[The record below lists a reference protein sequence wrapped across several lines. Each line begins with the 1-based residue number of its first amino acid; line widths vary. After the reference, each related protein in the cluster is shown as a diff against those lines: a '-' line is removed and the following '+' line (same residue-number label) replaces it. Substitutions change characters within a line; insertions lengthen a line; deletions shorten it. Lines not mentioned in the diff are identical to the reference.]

1 MKVETGSGLAESERL
16 PTTLF
21 EQAISGNR
29 RSLAKLLTAVENGEV
44 THDLL
49 GISLREVD
57 GSVIGVTG
65 APGVGKSCLIDRLLS
80 TWTSNG
86 LKIAVIAVDPSSP
99 LTGGAL
105 LGDRVRME
113 SADNNP
119 NVFVRSFATRNQP
132 GGMPNAV
139 VLAADVMR
147 HCDYDVVLI
156 ETVGAGQSEIRV
168 VSVADR
174 IVLVEAPLRGDEVQ
188 AEKAGV
194 IELADMIVVNKS
206 DLEGSDRAAAN
217 IISALEVTSN
227 PPPVLLASAKTSEGI
242 EELADQLRTLPA
254 KRGAELARARE
265 RLLTAWDSALLSR
278 EDINEVLDRLASAD
292 NSAQEWVEKNLRW

>member
-1 MKVETGSGLAESERL
+1 VKVGTGSGLAERERL
-16 PTTLF
+16 PITLF

-44 THDLL
+44 SHDSL
-49 GISLREVD
+49 GISPREVD

-65 APGVGKSCLIDRLLS
+65 APGVGKSCLIDRLLT

-139 VLAADVMR
+139 VLASDVMR

-206 DLEGSDRAAAN
+206 DLEGSSRAAAN

-227 PPPVLLASAKTSEGI
+227 PPPVLLASAKTADGI
-242 EELADQLRTLPA
+242 QELADQLRTLPV
-254 KRGAELARARE
+254 KPGAELARARE

-278 EDINEVLDRLASAD
+278 EDINEVLDSLANSD

>member
-1 MKVETGSGLAESERL
+1 MKVGTGSGLAERERL
-16 PTTLF
+16 PITLF

-44 THDLL
+44 SHDSL
-49 GISLREVD
+49 GISPREVD

-65 APGVGKSCLIDRLLS
+65 APGVGKSCLIDRLLT

-139 VLAADVMR
+139 VLASDVMR

-206 DLEGSDRAAAN
+206 DLEGSSRAAAN

-227 PPPVLLASAKTSEGI
+227 PPPVLLASAKTADGI
-242 EELADQLRTLPA
+242 QELADQLRTLPV
-254 KRGAELARARE
+254 KPGAELARARE

-278 EDINEVLDRLASAD
+278 EDINEVLDSLANSD

>member
-1 MKVETGSGLAESERL
+1 VKVGTGCGLAERERL
-16 PTTLF
+16 SSTLF

-44 THDLL
+44 RHESL
-49 GISLREVD
+49 GLSPREVD

-65 APGVGKSCLIDRLLS
+65 APGVGKSCLIDRLLT

-147 HCDYDVVLI
+147 HCDYDVVMI

-174 IVLVEAPLRGDEVQ
+174 IILVEAPLRGDEVQ

-194 IELADMIVVNKS
+194 IELADLIVVNKS
-206 DLEGSDRAAAN
+206 DLEGSDRTAAN
-217 IISALEVTSN
+217 IISALNVTSN
-227 PPPVLLASAKTSEGI
+227 PPPVLLASAKTAEGI
-242 EELADQLRTLPA
+242 EDLANQLRTLPA
-254 KRGAELARARE
+254 KPGAELARARE

-278 EDINEVLDRLASAD
+278 EDINEVLDSLASSD

>member
-1 MKVETGSGLAESERL
+1 MKVGTGCGLAERERL
-16 PTTLF
+16 SSTLF

-44 THDLL
+44 RHESL
-49 GISLREVD
+49 GLSPREVD

-65 APGVGKSCLIDRLLS
+65 APGVGKSCLIDRLLT

-147 HCDYDVVLI
+147 HCDYDVVMI

-194 IELADMIVVNKS
+194 IELADLIVVNKS
-206 DLEGSDRAAAN
+206 DLEGSDRTAAN
-217 IISALEVTSN
+217 IISALNVTSN
-227 PPPVLLASAKTSEGI
+227 PPPVLLASAKTAEGI
-242 EELADQLRTLPA
+242 EDLANQLRTLPA
-254 KRGAELARARE
+254 KPGAELARARE

-278 EDINEVLDRLASAD
+278 EDINEVLDSLASSD

>member
-1 MKVETGSGLAESERL
+1 MKVEAGYGLAESERL
-16 PTTLF
+16 LKTIF
-21 EQAISGNR
+21 KQAVSGNR
-29 RSLAKLLTAVENGEV
+29 RSLAKLLTAVENGDV
-44 THDLL
+44 SHDLL
-49 GISLREVD
+49 GISPRVVD

-65 APGVGKSCLIDRLLS
+65 APGVGKSCLIERLLS
-80 TWTSNG
+80 TWTSDG

-105 LGDRVRME
+105 LGDRIRMD
-113 SADNNP
+113 SADDNP

-147 HCDYDVVLI
+147 HCDYDIVLI
-156 ETVGAGQSEIRV
+156 ETVGSGQSEIRIM
-168 VSVADR
+168 SVADR

-194 IELADMIVVNKS
+194 MELADMIVVNKS

-217 IISALEVTSN
+217 IISSLEVTSN
-227 PPPVLLASAKTSEGI
+227 PPPVLLTSAKNSVGI
-242 EELADQLRTLPA
+242 DDLAGQLRTLPA
-254 KRGAELARARE
+254 KPGAELARVRE

-278 EDINEVLDRLASAD
+278 KDINEVLDGLASSE
-292 NSAQEWVEKNLRW
+292 NSAQDWVEKNLRW

>member
-1 MKVETGSGLAESERL
+1 L
-16 PTTLF
+16 PITLF

-44 THDLL
+44 SHDSL
-49 GISLREVD
+49 GISPREVD

-65 APGVGKSCLIDRLLS
+65 APGVGKSCLIDRLLT

-139 VLAADVMR
+139 VLASDVMR

-206 DLEGSDRAAAN
+206 DLEGSSRAAAN

-227 PPPVLLASAKTSEGI
+227 PPPVLLASAKTADGI
-242 EELADQLRTLPA
+242 QELADQLRTLPV
-254 KRGAELARARE
+254 KPGAELARARE

-278 EDINEVLDRLASAD
+278 EDINEVLDSLANSD

>member
-1 MKVETGSGLAESERL
+1 MAESDPL
-16 PTTLF
+16 SKTIF
-21 EQAISGNR
+21 EQAVSGNR

-44 THDLL
+44 SHESL
-49 GISLREVD
+49 GISPRIAD
-57 GSVIGVTG
+57 GSVIGLTG
-65 APGVGKSCLIDRLLS
+65 APGVGKSCLIEGLLS
-80 TWTSNG
+80 KWTSDG

-119 NVFVRSFATRNQP
+119 DVFVRSFATRNQP

-147 HCDYDVVLI
+147 QCGYDIVLI

-174 IVLVEAPLRGDEVQ
+174 IVLVEAPQRGDEVQ

-194 IELADMIVVNKS
+194 MELADLIVVNKS
-206 DLEGSDRAAAN
+206 DLEGSKRAADN
-217 IISALEVTSN
+217 IISALGLTSN
-227 PPPVLLASAKTSEGI
+227 PPPVLLASARNSAGI
-242 EELADQLRTLPA
+242 ENLANQMKTLQA
-254 KRGAELARARE
+254 KPGAELARARE
-265 RLLTAWDSALLSR
+265 RLLTAWDNALLTR
-278 EDINEVLDRLASAD
+278 EDINEVLENLASSE
-292 NSAQEWVEKNLRW
+292 NSAQDWVDKNLRW

>member
-1 MKVETGSGLAESERL
+1 MKVENGSGLAESERL
-16 PTTLF
+16 PKIIF

-44 THDLL
+44 SHDSL
-49 GISLREVD
+49 GISTRAVD

-65 APGVGKSCLIDRLLS
+65 APGVGKSCLIEQLLS

-147 HCDYDVVLI
+147 QCGYDIVLI
-156 ETVGAGQSEIRV
+156 ETVGAGQSEIRI

-174 IVLVEAPLRGDEVQ
+174 IVLVEAPMRGDGVQ

-194 IELADMIVVNKS
+194 MELADMIVVNKS
-206 DLEGSDRAAAN
+206 DLDGSERAAAN
-217 IISALEVTSN
+217 IISSLELTSN
-227 PPPVLLASAKTSEGI
+227 PPPVLLTSAKNSVGI
-242 EELADQLRTLPA
+242 EDFAVQLRILPA
-254 KRGAELARARE
+254 KPGAELARARE
-265 RLLTAWDSALLSR
+265 RLMTAWDSALLSR
-278 EDINEVLDRLASAD
+278 EDINEVLDSLVSSE

>member
-1 MKVETGSGLAESERL
+1 MKAGIGSGLAESEPL
-16 PTTLF
+16 PKSLL

-44 THDLL
+44 SRD
-49 GISLREVD
+49 SLKLSTRVAD

-65 APGVGKSCLIDRLLS
+65 APGVGKSCLIERLLS

-86 LKIAVIAVDPSSP
+86 LKVAVIAVDPSSP

-113 SADNNP
+113 SADDNP
-119 NVFVRSFATRNQP
+119 NVFVRSFAARNQP

-147 HCDYDVVLI
+147 NCGYDIVLI
-156 ETVGAGQSEIRV
+156 ETVGSGQSEIRV

-194 IELADMIVVNKS
+194 MELADMIVVNKS
-206 DLEGSDRAAAN
+206 DLDGSERAAAN
-217 IISALEVTSN
+217 IISSLELTNN
-227 PPPVLLASAKTSEGI
+227 PPPVLLTSAKNSAGI
-242 EELADQLRTLPA
+242 DDLATQLRTLRA
-254 KRGAELARARE
+254 KPDAELARARE
-265 RLLTAWDSALLSR
+265 RLLTAWDNALLSR
-278 EDINEVLDRLASAD
+278 EDIDGVLDGLAGSE
-292 NSAQEWVEKNLRW
+292 NSAQEWVDKNLRW

>member
-1 MKVETGSGLAESERL
+1 
-16 PTTLF
+16 
-21 EQAISGNR
+21 
-29 RSLAKLLTAVENGEV
+29 VENGEV
-44 THDLL
+44 SHDLL
-49 GISLREVD
+49 GISPRVAD

-65 APGVGKSCLIDRLLS
+65 APGVGKSCLIERLLS
-80 TWTSNG
+80 TWTSDG

-105 LGDRVRME
+105 LGDRIRME
-113 SADNNP
+113 SADNNS

-147 HCDYDVVLI
+147 HCDYDIVLI
-156 ETVGAGQSEIRV
+156 ETVGSGQSEIRI

-194 IELADMIVVNKS
+194 MELADMIVVNKS

-217 IISALEVTSN
+217 IISALEVTGN
-227 PPPVLLASAKTSEGI
+227 PPPVLLTSAKTAVGI
-242 EELADQLRTLPA
+242 EDLAVQLRTLPA
-254 KRGAELARARE
+254 KPGAELARARE

-278 EDINEVLDRLASAD
+278 KDINEVLDGLASSE
-292 NSAQEWVEKNLRW
+292 NSAQEWVENNLRW

>member
-1 MKVETGSGLAESERL
+1 MKVGTGCGLAERERL
-16 PTTLF
+16 SSTLF

-44 THDLL
+44 RHESL
-49 GISLREVD
+49 GLSPREVD

-65 APGVGKSCLIDRLLS
+65 APGVGKSCLIDRLLT

-147 HCDYDVVLI
+147 HCDYDVVMI

-174 IVLVEAPLRGDEVQ
+174 IILVEAPLRGDEVQ

-194 IELADMIVVNKS
+194 IELADLIVVNKS
-206 DLEGSDRAAAN
+206 DLEGSDRTAAN
-217 IISALEVTSN
+217 IISALNVTSN
-227 PPPVLLASAKTSEGI
+227 PPPVLLASAKTAEGI
-242 EELADQLRTLPA
+242 EDLANQLRTLPA
-254 KRGAELARARE
+254 KPGAELARARE

-278 EDINEVLDRLASAD
+278 EDINEVLDSLASSD

>member
-1 MKVETGSGLAESERL
+1 MKVGTGYGLAERERL
-16 PTTLF
+16 SSTLF

-44 THDLL
+44 SHESL
-49 GISLREVD
+49 GLSPRGVD

-65 APGVGKSCLIDRLLS
+65 APGVGKSCLIDRLLT

-194 IELADMIVVNKS
+194 IELADLIVVNKS
-206 DLEGSDRAAAN
+206 DLEGSDRTAAN
-217 IISALEVTSN
+217 IISALDVTSN
-227 PPPVLLASAKTSEGI
+227 PPPVLLASAKTAEGI
-242 EELADQLRTLPA
+242 EDLADQLKTLPA
-254 KRGAELARARE
+254 KPGAELARARE

-278 EDINEVLDRLASAD
+278 EDINEVLDSLASSD

>member
-1 MKVETGSGLAESERL
+1 MKAGIGSGLAESERL
-16 PTTLF
+16 PKTIF
-21 EQAISGNR
+21 EQAVSGNR

-44 THDLL
+44 SHDLL
-49 GISLREVD
+49 GLSTRSVD

-65 APGVGKSCLIDRLLS
+65 APGVGKSCLIERLLS

-86 LKIAVIAVDPSSP
+86 LKVAVIAVDPSSP

-147 HCDYDVVLI
+147 KCGYDIVLI

-194 IELADMIVVNKS
+194 MELADMIVVNKS
-206 DLEGSDRAAAN
+206 DLDGSERAAAN
-217 IISALEVTSN
+217 IMSALELTSN
-227 PPPVLLASAKTSEGI
+227 PPPVLLTSAKNSVGI
-242 EELADQLRTLPA
+242 EDLASQLRTLPA
-254 KRGAELARARE
+254 KPGAELARARE
-265 RLLTAWDSALLSR
+265 RLLTAWDNALLSR
-278 EDINEVLDRLASAD
+278 EDINEVLDGLAGSE
-292 NSAQEWVEKNLRW
+292 NSAQEWVDKNLRW

>member
-1 MKVETGSGLAESERL
+1 MKAGIGYGLAESERL
-16 PTTLF
+16 PKSLF
-21 EQAISGNR
+21 ELAISGNR

-49 GISLREVD
+49 GLSTREVD

-65 APGVGKSCLIDRLLS
+65 APGVGKSCLIERLLS

-147 HCDYDVVLI
+147 QCGYDIVLI

-194 IELADMIVVNKS
+194 MELADMIVVNKS
-206 DLEGSDRAAAN
+206 DLDGSERAAAN
-217 IISALEVTSN
+217 ISSALELTSN
-227 PPPVLLASAKTSEGI
+227 PPPVLLTSAKNSVGI
-242 EELADQLRTLPA
+242 EDLASQLRTLPA
-254 KRGAELARARE
+254 KPGAELARARE
-265 RLLTAWDSALLSR
+265 RLLTAWDNALLSR
-278 EDINEVLDRLASAD
+278 EDINEVLDGLAGSE
-292 NSAQEWVEKNLRW
+292 NSAQEWVDKNLRW